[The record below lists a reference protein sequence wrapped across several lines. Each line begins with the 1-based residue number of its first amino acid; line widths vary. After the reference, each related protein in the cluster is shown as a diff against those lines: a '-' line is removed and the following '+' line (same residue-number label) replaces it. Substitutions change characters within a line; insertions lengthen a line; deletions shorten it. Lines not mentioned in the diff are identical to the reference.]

1 MTGVKLLKKK
11 DWVKTNTICT
21 NQNIQLVLSVMIDI
35 NKAQHIAPQ
44 ELVKTS
50 DLYAATN
57 ITHRW
62 C

>member
-1 MTGVKLLKKK
+1 MTDVKLLKMK

-21 NQNIQLVLSVMIDI
+21 NQNIQLVLSVIIDI

-44 ELVKTS
+44 QLVKTS
-50 DLYAATN
+50 DLYATTN